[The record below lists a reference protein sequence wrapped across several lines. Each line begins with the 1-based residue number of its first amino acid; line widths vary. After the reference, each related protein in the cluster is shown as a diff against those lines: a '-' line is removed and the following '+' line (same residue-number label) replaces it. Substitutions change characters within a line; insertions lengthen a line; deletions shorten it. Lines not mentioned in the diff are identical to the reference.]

1 MKFIDGQA
9 ITSRMKKQ
17 YKDILEKEKA
27 AFETLTQNA
36 KEIKQ
41 LEDQDQNFEY
51 FREKKLSN

>member
-1 MKFIDGQA
+1 
-9 ITSRMKKQ
+9 MKKQ